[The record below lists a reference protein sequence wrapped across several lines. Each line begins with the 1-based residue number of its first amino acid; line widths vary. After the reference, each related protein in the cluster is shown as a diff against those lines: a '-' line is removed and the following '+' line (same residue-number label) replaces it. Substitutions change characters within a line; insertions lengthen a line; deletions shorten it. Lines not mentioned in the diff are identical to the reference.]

1 VSSQGT
7 DRLTTESHR
16 NTDAQDLLAVQATLN
31 GNPAAFE
38 AIVERYTPLLYS
50 LAYRLLGQGEEAEDA
65 VQEILEKSFR
75 ALPRFRISKR
85 FFPWLYTIG
94 LNHLR
99 SVERRRKRRSRLK
112 ISNAEPQRVLES
124 VASEQGNPA
133 RQSELQEG
141 ERLAQ
146 KALDTLRV
154 EYREVFV
161 LRQIQGLSV
170 QEVAEVL
177 QMPEGTVKTHLHRAR
192 KQMIDF
198 LSRKGWE

>member
-1 VSSQGT
+1 MA
-7 DRLTTESHR
+7 EKSHKDK
-16 NTDAQDLLAVQATLN
+16 DAQDLWAVQATLN

-38 AIVERYTPLLYS
+38 SIVERYTPLLYS

-65 VQEILEKSFR
+65 VQEILEKALRS
-75 ALPRFRISKR
+75 LPRFRISKR

-99 SVERRRKRRSRLK
+99 SVERRRRRRSRFK
-112 ISNAEPQRVLES
+112 IPTAEPQRMLES
-124 VASEQGNPA
+124 LASEHGDPV
-133 RQSELQEG
+133 RRSELLEG
-141 ERLAQ
+141 EQLAQ
-146 KALDTLRV
+146 EALDKLRG

-161 LRQIQGLSV
+161 LRAIQGLSV

-177 QMPEGTVKTHLHRAR
+177 EVPEGTVKTHLHRAR
-192 KQMIDF
+192 KQMIDY

>member
-1 VSSQGT
+1 MIA
-7 DRLTTESHR
+7 ESHN

-31 GNPAAFE
+31 GNPSAFE

-50 LAYRLLGQGEEAEDA
+50 LAYRMLGQGEEAEDA
-65 VQEILEKSFR
+65 VQEILEKAFR
-75 ALPRFRISKR
+75 SLPRFRISNR

-99 SVERRRKRRSRLK
+99 SAERRRKRRSRLK
-112 ISNAEPQRVLES
+112 ILNADPQRVLES
-124 VASEQGNPA
+124 VASEQGNPV

-141 ERLAQ
+141 EKLAQ
-146 KALDTLRV
+146 KALDGLRV
-154 EYREVFV
+154 EYREVF
-161 LRQIQGLSV
+161 LLKAIQGFSV
-170 QEVAEVL
+170 QEVAE
-177 QMPEGTVKTHLHRAR
+177 MMRIPEGTVKTHLHRAR

>member
-1 VSSQGT
+1 VYSQGT
-7 DRLTTESHR
+7 DRLSTESHE
-16 NTDAQDLLAVQATLN
+16 NTDAQDLWAVQATLK

-38 AIVERYTPLLYS
+38 AIVRRYTPLLYS

-65 VQEILEKSFR
+65 VQEILEKAFR
-75 ALPRFRISKR
+75 ALPGFKISKR

-99 SVERRRKRRSRLK
+99 SLERRRKRRSRLK
-112 ISNAEPQRVLES
+112 ILTTQPQRVLES
-124 VASEQGNPA
+124 VASEQGNPV
-133 RQSELQEG
+133 RQSELKEG

-146 KALDTLRV
+146 EALDGLRV

-161 LRQIQGLSV
+161 LRQVQGLSV

-177 QMPEGTVKTHLHRAR
+177 QIPEGTVKTHLHRAR
-192 KQMIDF
+192 KQIIGF
-198 LSRKGWE
+198 LSRKGWD

>member
-1 VSSQGT
+1 
-7 DRLTTESHR
+7 LTAESHK
-16 NTDAQDLLAVQATLN
+16 NTDAHDLWAVQATLN

-38 AIVERYTPLLYS
+38 EIVKRYTPLLYS

-65 VQEILEKSFR
+65 VQEILEKAFR
-75 ALPRFRISKR
+75 SLPSFRISKR

-99 SVERRRKRRSRLK
+99 SMERRRKRRSRLK
-112 ISNAEPQRVLES
+112 ILTAQPQRVLES
-124 VASEQGNPA
+124 VASEQGNPV
-133 RQSELQEG
+133 RQSELKEG

-146 KALDTLRV
+146 EALDGLRV

-161 LRQIQGLSV
+161 LRQVQGLSV

-177 QMPEGTVKTHLHRAR
+177 QIPEGTVKTHLHRAR
-192 KQMIDF
+192 KQIIGF
-198 LSRKGWE
+198 LSRKGWD

>member
-1 VSSQGT
+1 MT
-7 DRLTTESHR
+7 AESHK
-16 NTDAQDLLAVQATLN
+16 NTDAHDLWAVQATLN

-38 AIVERYTPLLYS
+38 EIVKRYTPLLYS

-65 VQEILEKSFR
+65 VQEILEKAFR
-75 ALPRFRISKR
+75 SLPSFRISKR

-99 SVERRRKRRSRLK
+99 SMERRRKRRSRLK
-112 ISNAEPQRVLES
+112 ILTTQPQRVLES
-124 VASEQGNPA
+124 VASEQGNPV
-133 RQSELQEG
+133 RQSELKEG

-146 KALDTLRV
+146 EALDGLRV

-161 LRQIQGLSV
+161 LRQVQGFSV

-177 QMPEGTVKTHLHRAR
+177 QIPEGTVKTHLHRAR
-192 KQMIDF
+192 KQIIGF
-198 LSRKGWE
+198 LSRKGWD

>member
-1 VSSQGT
+1 MA
-7 DRLTTESHR
+7 EKSHKDK
-16 NTDAQDLLAVQATLN
+16 DAQDLWAVQATLS

-38 AIVERYTPLLYS
+38 SIVKRYTPLLYS

-65 VQEILEKSFR
+65 VQEILEKALRS
-75 ALPRFRISKR
+75 LPRFRISKR

-99 SVERRRKRRSRLK
+99 SVERRRRRRSRFKFPTAQPERL
-112 ISNAEPQRVLES
+112 LDS
-124 VASEQGNPA
+124 VAFEQVDPV
-133 RQSELQEG
+133 RRSELQEG
-141 ERLAQ
+141 EQLAQ
-146 KALDTLRV
+146 EALDKLRG

-161 LRQIQGLSV
+161 LRAIQGLSV

-177 QMPEGTVKTHLHRAR
+177 EVPEGTVKTHLHRAR
-192 KQMIDF
+192 KQMIDY

>member
-1 VSSQGT
+1 
-7 DRLTTESHR
+7 LAEKSHKDK
-16 NTDAQDLLAVQATLN
+16 DAQDLWAVQATLN

-38 AIVERYTPLLYS
+38 SIVKRYTPLLYS

-65 VQEILEKSFR
+65 VQEILEKALRS
-75 ALPRFRISKR
+75 LPRFRISKR

-99 SVERRRKRRSRLK
+99 SVERRRRRRSRFK
-112 ISNAEPQRVLES
+112 IPTAESERMLES
-124 VASEQGNPA
+124 LDSEQGDPV
-133 RQSELQEG
+133 RRSELQEG
-141 ERLAQ
+141 EQLAQ
-146 KALDTLRV
+146 EALDKLRG

-161 LRQIQGLSV
+161 LRAIQGLSV

-177 QMPEGTVKTHLHRAR
+177 KVPEGTVKTHLHRAR
-192 KQMIDF
+192 KQMIDY

>member
-1 VSSQGT
+1 
-7 DRLTTESHR
+7 
-16 NTDAQDLLAVQATLN
+16 VQATLN

-38 AIVERYTPLLYS
+38 AIVNRYTPLLYS

-65 VQEILEKSFR
+65 VQEILEKAFR
-75 ALPRFRISKR
+75 ALPRFRISER

-99 SVERRRKRRSRLK
+99 SLERRRRRRSRLK
-112 ISNAEPQRVLES
+112 ILSAEPERVLES
-124 VASEQGNPA
+124 IASEQGNPA
-133 RQSELQEG
+133 RQSELREG

-146 KALDTLRV
+146 EALDTLRV

-161 LRQIQGLSV
+161 LRQIQGFSV

>member
-1 VSSQGT
+1 MIA
-7 DRLTTESHR
+7 ESHN

-31 GNPAAFE
+31 GNPSAFE

-50 LAYRLLGQGEEAEDA
+50 LAYRMLGQGEEAEDA
-65 VQEILEKSFR
+65 VQEILEKAFR
-75 ALPRFRISKR
+75 SLPRFRISNR

-99 SVERRRKRRSRLK
+99 SAERRRKRRSRLK
-112 ISNAEPQRVLES
+112 ILNADPQRVLES
-124 VASEQGNPA
+124 VASEQGNPV

-141 ERLAQ
+141 EKLAQ
-146 KALDTLRV
+146 KALDGLRV

-161 LRQIQGLSV
+161 LKAIQGFSV
-170 QEVAEVL
+170 QEVAE
-177 QMPEGTVKTHLHRAR
+177 MMRIPEGTVKTHLHRAR

-198 LSRKGWE
+198 LSRKGWD

>member
-1 VSSQGT
+1 
-7 DRLTTESHR
+7 LTAESHK
-16 NTDAQDLLAVQATLN
+16 NTDALDLWAVQSTLS

-38 AIVERYTPLLYS
+38 EIVKRYTPLLYS

-65 VQEILEKSFR
+65 VQEILEKAFR
-75 ALPRFRISKR
+75 SLPSFRISKR

-99 SVERRRKRRSRLK
+99 SMERRRKRRSRLK
-112 ISNAEPQRVLES
+112 ILTTQPQRVLES
-124 VASEQGNPA
+124 VASEQGNPV
-133 RQSELQEG
+133 RQSELKEG

-146 KALDTLRV
+146 EALDGLRV

-161 LRQIQGLSV
+161 LRQVQGLSV

-177 QMPEGTVKTHLHRAR
+177 QIPEGTVKTHLHRAR
-192 KQMIDF
+192 KQIIGF
-198 LSRKGWE
+198 LSRKGWD

>member
-1 VSSQGT
+1 
-7 DRLTTESHR
+7 LIAESHN

-31 GNPAAFE
+31 GNPSAFE

-50 LAYRLLGQGEEAEDA
+50 LAYRMLGQGEEAEDA
-65 VQEILEKSFR
+65 VQEILEKAFR
-75 ALPRFRISKR
+75 SLPRFRISNR

-99 SVERRRKRRSRLK
+99 SAERRRKRRSRLK
-112 ISNAEPQRVLES
+112 ILNADPQRVLES
-124 VASEQGNPA
+124 VASEQGNPV

-141 ERLAQ
+141 EKLAQ
-146 KALDTLRV
+146 KALDGLRV

-161 LRQIQGLSV
+161 LKAIQGFSV
-170 QEVAEVL
+170 QEVAE
-177 QMPEGTVKTHLHRAR
+177 MMRIPEGTVKTHLHRAR

>member
-1 VSSQGT
+1 MA
-7 DRLTTESHR
+7 EKSHKDK
-16 NTDAQDLLAVQATLN
+16 DAQDLWAVQATLN

-38 AIVERYTPLLYS
+38 SIVERYTPLLYS

-65 VQEILEKSFR
+65 VQEILEKALRS
-75 ALPRFRISKR
+75 LPRFRISKR

-99 SVERRRKRRSRLK
+99 SVERRRRRRSRFK
-112 ISNAEPQRVLES
+112 IPTAEPQRMLES
-124 VASEQGNPA
+124 LGSEQGDPV
-133 RQSELQEG
+133 RRSELQEG
-141 ERLAQ
+141 EQLAQ
-146 KALDTLRV
+146 EALDKLRG

-161 LRQIQGLSV
+161 LRAIQGLSV

-177 QMPEGTVKTHLHRAR
+177 EVPEGTVKTHLHRAR
-192 KQMIDF
+192 KQMIDY

>member
-1 VSSQGT
+1 MIA
-7 DRLTTESHR
+7 ESHN

-31 GNPAAFE
+31 GNPSAFE

-50 LAYRLLGQGEEAEDA
+50 LAYRMLGQGEEAEDA
-65 VQEILEKSFR
+65 VQEILEKAFR
-75 ALPRFRISKR
+75 SLPRFRISNR

-99 SVERRRKRRSRLK
+99 SAERRRKRRSRLK
-112 ISNAEPQRVLES
+112 ILNVDPQRVLES
-124 VASEQGNPA
+124 VASEQGNPV

-141 ERLAQ
+141 EKLAQ
-146 KALDTLRV
+146 KALDGLRV

-161 LRQIQGLSV
+161 LKAIQGFSV
-170 QEVAEVL
+170 QEVAE
-177 QMPEGTVKTHLHRAR
+177 MMRIPEGTVKTHLHRAR

>member
-1 VSSQGT
+1 
-7 DRLTTESHR
+7 LTAESHK
-16 NTDAQDLLAVQATLN
+16 NTDAQDLWAVQATLS

-38 AIVERYTPLLYS
+38 EIVKRYTPLLYS
-50 LAYRLLGQGEEAEDA
+50 LAYRLLGHGEEAEDA
-65 VQEILEKSFR
+65 VQEILEKAFR
-75 ALPRFRISKR
+75 ALPRFRISQR

-99 SVERRRKRRSRLK
+99 SLERRRKRRRRLK
-112 ISNAEPQRVLES
+112 IVNAEPERVLEFA
-124 VASEQGNPA
+124 ASEQGNPV
-133 RQSELQEG
+133 RRSELKEG

-146 KALDTLRV
+146 EALDMLRI

-198 LSRKGWE
+198 LASKGWP